1 MGGRLNSYQKKCLY
15 EKVSDSGW
23 LNSDQI
29 KRFYENIFRT
39 HNVLAAARRFPQKKL
54 TPYGERAQLHRITR
68 LSISLAGLTCV
79 FKLR

>member
-1 MGGRLNSYQKKCLY
+1 MMGGLLNSYQKKRLH

-39 HNVLAAARRFPQKKL
+39 RSVLAATKRFPQKK
-54 TPYGERAQLHRITR
+54 
-68 LSISLAGLTCV
+68 
-79 FKLR
+79 

>member
-1 MGGRLNSYQKKCLY
+1 MANQRTEKRLY

-39 HNVLAAARRFPQKKL
+39 RNVLAAAKRFPQKK
-54 TPYGERAQLHRITR
+54 
-68 LSISLAGLTCV
+68 
-79 FKLR
+79 